1 MTKATYHRK
10 GFGLKDQITRELT
23 SDYHSNIITQ
33 LRENGNLLK
42 TGRVTIRLANAFG
55 FCWGV
60 ERAVSMAYETRQY
73 FPERKIW
80 ITNEIIHNPLVNEN
94 LQRKNVSFVPL
105 KSDGTKDFSTI
116 AQNDVVIL
124 PAFGASEQELN
135 TLTDLGC
142 EIVDTTCPWVSRV
155 WTRVAKYEKEE
166 FTAIIHGKYNHEE
179 TIATASR
186 TKRYLILENLAEAKF
201 VCDYILSNHTSES
214 FLSRFNQACSTGFD
228 PKIHLQKVGVANQTT
243 MLKTET
249 EQIGKLF
256 EQTMLAKYGP
266 HKLNEHFISAGDTIC
281 DATQER
287 QDAMYE
293 LIEPGLNCLLVIGGF
308 NSSNTGHLQEIAE
321 SKNVPSYHIDGVERI
336 GPGNTIR
343 HKIKNSQE
351 LKQTENW
358 LAPGEIVVGITA
370 GASTPDQV
378 IEQVIDK
385 TCQLANSL

>member
-1 MTKATYHRK
+1 
-10 GFGLKDQITRELT
+10 
-23 SDYHSNIITQ
+23 
-33 LRENGNLLK
+33 
-42 TGRVTIRLANAFG
+42 
-55 FCWGV
+55 
-60 ERAVSMAYETRQY
+60 
-73 FPERKIW
+73 
-80 ITNEIIHNPLVNEN
+80 
-94 LQRKNVSFVPL
+94 
-105 KSDGTKDFSTI
+105 
-116 AQNDVVIL
+116 
-124 PAFGASEQELN
+124 
-135 TLTDLGC
+135 
-142 EIVDTTCPWVSRV
+142 
-155 WTRVAKYEKEE
+155 
-166 FTAIIHGKYNHEE
+166 
-179 TIATASR
+179 
-186 TKRYLILENLAEAKF
+186 
-201 VCDYILSNHTSES
+201 
-214 FLSRFNQACSTGFD
+214 
-228 PKIHLQKVGVANQTT
+228 